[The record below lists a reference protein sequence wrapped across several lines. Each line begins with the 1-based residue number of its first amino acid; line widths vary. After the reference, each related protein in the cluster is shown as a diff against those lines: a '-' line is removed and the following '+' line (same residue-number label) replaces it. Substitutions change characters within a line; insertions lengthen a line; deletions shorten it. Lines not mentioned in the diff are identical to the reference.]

1 MHIERDIIPIVEGP
15 EEDEFSTVS
24 LGENL
29 IEEKTDKL

>member
-15 EEDEFSTVS
+15 EENEYSIVS

-29 IEEKTDKL
+29 NEE